1 MLLLSV
7 CRLGGEAEGVSTVLC
22 QLIPPLHLT
31 PSRSWRLELSPC
43 LYNPPIST
51 YQVKSGHHSATAG
64 PGHYKLYTLSVSP
77 LLSLSIHSWDLKY
90 IHSHKVYGTCPIWK
104 NSLAILQ
111 FCILW
116 YIQLGVHK
124 IHSLQ
129 SPSSRPAPVTSV
141 RDVTESLPKTSIRR
155 RRRGEQGQPA
165 DKLNPT
171 SLYWTWILYWGGCRG
186 RAGHG

>member
-7 CRLGGEAEGVSTVLC
+7 CKVWGEAEGVSTVLC

-31 PSRSWRLELSPC
+31 PSRSWRLELSPL

-64 PGHYKLYTLSVSP
+64 LVTINSIHCLFPP
-77 LLSLSIHSWDLKY
+77 FLSLSIHSWDLKY
-90 IHSHKVYGTCPIWK
+90 NSHKVYGTCPIWK

-124 IHSLQ
+124 IYSLQ

-171 SLYWTWILYWGGCRG
+171 SLYWTWILYWAGCS